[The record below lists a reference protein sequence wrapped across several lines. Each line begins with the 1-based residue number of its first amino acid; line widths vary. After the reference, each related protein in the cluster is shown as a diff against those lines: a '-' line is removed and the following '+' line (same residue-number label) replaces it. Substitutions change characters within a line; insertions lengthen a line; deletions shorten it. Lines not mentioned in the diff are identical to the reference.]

1 MPLRERVRQAIDAP
15 VTEAAALLDEARD
28 ATESERLL
36 IFVNGWFRGISAALE
51 ELAIEIDRVRDD
63 RPVSDRPTRVPV
75 VAQGDDVKAEQPES
89 QDGKSKTRPPED
101 EAVER
106 DEAALA
112 ERARMSREKTAAV
125 RQESGGTE
133 ASEA

>member
-15 VTEAAALLDEARD
+15 VTEAAALLDQARD
-28 ATESERLL
+28 ASESERLL

-51 ELAIEIDRVRDD
+51 ELAIEIDLIRDSRASPD
-63 RPVSDRPTRVPV
+63 GSTPVTAAHGSAT
-75 VAQGDDVKAEQPES
+75 VKAEEGDSQEGQSETRLPADES
-89 QDGKSKTRPPED
+89 IT
-101 EAVER
+101 A

-112 ERARMSREKTAAV
+112 EQARVSRAKTAAM
-125 RQESGGTE
+125 RQEAGEPE